1 MSFTYRYPRPAL
13 TVDCVV
19 FGLDE
24 TALQVLL
31 IQRSAPPFTGQWA
44 LPGGFVELDET
55 LDAAA
60 RRELAEET
68 GLSNLFL
75 EQLYT
80 FGEIHRDPRERTVSV
95 AYYALIKLSDYR
107 VQAAS
112 DARDAAWFPT
122 SQLPPLAF
130 DHAYILD
137 VARERLR
144 NKVRYQ
150 PIGFELLPNRF
161 TLRHLQKR
169 CWNARWTN
177 AISAARF
184 WAWGCCGNWIRS
196 RPVYPTAPH
205 NYSASIAESIS
216 DCCAAVSTLNCRSWS
231 LVTAH

>member
-161 TLRHLQKR
+161 TLRHLQHLYETVLERPLDKR
-169 CWNARWTN
+169 NFRRKILGMGLLRELDQVEAGVPHR
-177 AISAARF
+177 AAQLFSFDRRKYQRLL
-184 WAWGCCGNWIRS
+184 RS
-196 RPVYPTAPH
+196 GF
-205 NYSASIAESIS
+205 NFE
-216 DCCAAVSTLNCRSWS
+216 L
-231 LVTAH
+231 